1 MKVIGAGLNKTG
13 TKTLRYH
20 LMQWGFRHRSYEL
33 EAFRMY
39 QAGRIDEVLNS
50 MEDYDSFED
59 WPWPL
64 MFREIDER
72 FADARF
78 VLTTRRS
85 PEVWYRSL
93 CKMAVRMG
101 PLKDFE
107 KHIYGHAMP
116 HGKKRHHTGFYERR
130 NQQVRDH
137 FGDRPDKLLQLS
149 WDDGDTAE
157 KLADFLGLTNVDT
170 KPHHENKSLPV
181 YGGDN
186 LALAHVNRIV
196 FQSRWRIARVSR
208 KIKRKLRR
216 SSNR

>member
-39 QAGRIDEVLNS
+39 QAGRIDELLNS

-101 PLKDFE
+101 PLNDFE

-116 HGKKRHHTGFYERR
+116 HGKKRHHTAFYERH

-157 KLADFLGLTNVDT
+157 KLADFLGLTDVDT

-196 FQSRWRIARVSR
+196 FQSRWRIAGVSR